1 MIRNDRDGGK
11 LLSKQNKQVAPEIK
25 IGRELLEGQVGIIGR
40 YYGGNCSYDL
50 DQDRKENFRRW
61 LDEVL
66 P

>member
-1 MIRNDRDGGK
+1 MIKNSYIGYDQGGGK

-50 DQDRKENFRRW
+50 DQDRKKIYEK
-61 LDEVL
+61 L
-66 P
+66 